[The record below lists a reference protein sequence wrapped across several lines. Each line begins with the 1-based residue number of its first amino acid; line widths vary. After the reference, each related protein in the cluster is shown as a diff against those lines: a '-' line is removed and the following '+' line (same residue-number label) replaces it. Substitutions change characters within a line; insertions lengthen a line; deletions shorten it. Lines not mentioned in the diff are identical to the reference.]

1 MITSDFK
8 QKINDI
14 SVQYY
19 VELSWDTEKNMI
31 EQPRRRVFPVWMA
44 KSKYRNAT
52 CSL

>member
-19 VELSWDTEKNMI
+19 VELSWDTEKKRDRTSTASSVSRLNGEI
-31 EQPRRRVFPVWMA
+31 EI
-44 KSKYRNAT
+44 S
-52 CSL
+52 